1 MLGEQYLRVILYKIG
16 MMTYY
21 QSLNIYRY
29 AVRKILD
36 CDHLQSRNNHNQVDI
51 DRGRS
56 HLQE

>member
-1 MLGEQYLRVILYKIG
+1 MIKHYK
-16 MMTYY
+16 T
-21 QSLNIYRY
+21 LNKYRY

-36 CDHLQSRNNHNQVDI
+36 CDHLQSRSNHNQVGI

>member
-1 MLGEQYLRVILYKIG
+1 MVPRLLLRNESC

-21 QSLNIYRY
+21 QYSYTYRY

-36 CDHLQSRNNHNQVDI
+36 CDHLQSRNNHNQGDI

>member
-1 MLGEQYLRVILYKIG
+1 
-16 MMTYY
+16 MMTNYEIW
-21 QSLNIYRY
+21 NIYRY

-51 DRGRS
+51 DPGRS